1 MSLYGEIRKICR
13 DYEIEPRRQRGQNF
27 LINEKILDR
36 IVATADIKQDDIV
49 LEIGAGL
56 GAITKKLAEKAKKVI
71 AVEIDK
77 KLVEILKDQLKN
89 YKNAEIIQG
98 DILDERVLR
107 YLGTQVIRYPNPQVP
122 KHLCNY
128 KVVANLPFNITGRV
142 LRKFLSEEPKPEL
155 MVLILQREVVQ
166 RICAK
171 PGQMSQLAVMVQFFS
186 QPNPIRSSSEVFQDR
201 ELKSEAAFTALTNL
215 KKKGL
220 RQTSNG
226 VKIVAKISK
235 NNFWPA
241 PRVDSAIL
249 KITQIH
255 TNRNTDTHRF
265 FEVMRAGFSAPRK
278 YLLNNL
284 IKRGIIKREES
295 EKIWQK
301 LGWNFKIRA
310 QELSVEDWIEL
321 STNVQI
327 SSKYTNNLENQQ
339 MYKSIRIYK

>member
-1 MSLYGEIRKICR
+1 
-13 DYEIEPRRQRGQNF
+13 
-27 LINEKILDR
+27 
-36 IVATADIKQDDIV
+36 
-49 LEIGAGL
+49 
-56 GAITKKLAEKAKKVI
+56 
-71 AVEIDK
+71 
-77 KLVEILKDQLKN
+77 
-89 YKNAEIIQG
+89 
-98 DILDERVLR
+98 
-107 YLGTQVIRYPNPQVP
+107 
-122 KHLCNY
+122 
-128 KVVANLPFNITGRV
+128 
-142 LRKFLSEEPKPEL
+142 
-155 MVLILQREVVQ
+155 VVQ

-235 NNFWPA
+235 NNFWPV